1 MTREDQPPGGPRLID
16 SGQPASRRTLWISIA
31 VLALLAVA
39 ATSAL
44 VTVLVTNRSPS
55 VASAPVAPTSRS
67 VSPTTPE
74 VTTPA
79 NTAPAPSASSAPS
92 TAAVTSSP
100 TTPSQTSPSQT
111 TPSPPPPSKAPKTT
125 VIVTQ
130 WGKPVGP
137 PAAVTSLDKCQ
148 TSNKLTRPDALRCF
162 TSPLADG
169 SNVFDP
175 CFGADNADG
184 LACPSA
190 PWSNEYVKIAGI
202 GQSGD
207 TSGPKTGGL
216 PWGLELSDGNR
227 CAAASGGTNSIGG
240 KRLNYFCSGGG
251 AVYGTQSVAI
261 RGKSPTLKKNSPVH
275 SCRSRSN
282 AFGSKRLSHS
292 KLIHN
297 FE

>member
-1 MTREDQPPGGPRLID
+1 MIE
-16 SGQPASRRTLWISIA
+16 SGRPASSRRTLWVSIS

-55 VASAPVAPTSRS
+55 VASAPVATTSRS
-67 VSPTTPE
+67 TSPTTPE
-74 VTTPA
+74 ATTPPTTTPA
-79 NTAPAPSASSAPS
+79 VSTTPEATTPPTTTPAASTSAAPS
-92 TAAVTSSP
+92 TPAATSNA
-100 TTPSQTSPSQT
+100 TTPSA
-111 TPSPPPPSKAPKTT
+111 PPPSKAPKTT
-125 VIVTQ
+125 VTVTQ
-130 WGKPVGP
+130 WGSPIGKPK
-137 PAAVTSLDKCQ
+137 AVTSLDTCQ

-190 PWSNEYVKIAGI
+190 PWSTEYVKIAGI

-240 KRLNYFCSGGG
+240 KRLNYFCAGGG
-251 AVYGTQSVAI
+251 AVYGDPI
-261 RGKSPTLKKNSPVH
+261 RGDTWQVSYTQTELSGPMVQVPV
-275 SCRSRSN
+275 
-282 AFGSKRLSHS
+282 KRVW
-292 KLIHN
+292 
-297 FE
+297 F